1 MDDTDKLNRNF
12 NNFQNK
18 YSTFRNVYLLER
30 KENDTNINKI
40 IDQKVN
46 NIIPI
51 LDNLANLLDNH
62 HSNKTIIN
70 NFKLRKDKL
79 TFNKTIVARKKPI
92 VREDRLISLE
102 IPIKNKLSSILN
114 SHNSETSWVN
124 NETNYDQGKT
134 TTIRKLSLP
143 IHLSPIKNKNINL
156 NKTNLNT
163 IEYKENEGTKKKS
176 NFLKFHSNFVKK
188 KNIKTEENSI
198 ATLPNISMKLTNTIE
213 NYIIDSNILE
223 NNIKISKKIN
233 NSKSSII
240 KNKTQSLIRE
250 IIFQDEMIDKPQPR
264 KKYFTDS
271 FENPLNKTSNNK
283 EEQFLY
289 NEYRVEQFNKIAKM
303 SNNIVYKYGDFIID
317 KYGYQIEKK
326 KYLFKLSSKLN
337 DSSKKSPG
345 LNKDNNHKKVEKIHK
360 LLLNKFT
367 SSKVTLSFL
376 FMSITSHKISI

>member
-345 LNKDNNHKKVEKIHK
+345 LNKDNNHKKVEKILEISK
-360 LLLNKFT
+360 NKEAWLIERM
-367 SSKVTLSFL
+367 KG
-376 FMSITSHKISI
+376 K

>member
-70 NFKLRKDKL
+70 NFKSRKDKL

-345 LNKDNNHKKVEKIHK
+345 LNKDNNHKKVEKILEISK
-360 LLLNKFT
+360 NKEAWLIERM
-367 SSKVTLSFL
+367 KG
-376 FMSITSHKISI
+376 K

>member
-92 VREDRLISLE
+92 AREDRLISLE

-345 LNKDNNHKKVEKIHK
+345 LNKDNNHKKVEKILEISK
-360 LLLNKFT
+360 NKEAWLIERM
-367 SSKVTLSFL
+367 KG
-376 FMSITSHKISI
+376 K